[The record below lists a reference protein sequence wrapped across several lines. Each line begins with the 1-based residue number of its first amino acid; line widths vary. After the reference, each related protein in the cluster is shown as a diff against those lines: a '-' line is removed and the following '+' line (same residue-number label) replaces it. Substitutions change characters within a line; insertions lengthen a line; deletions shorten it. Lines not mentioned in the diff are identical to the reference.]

1 MNNYISYHDGNI
13 NEDIFNEDSIDRK
26 HHLYN
31 SSASVQLQRT
41 NVNYPILHQTP
52 SSNQT
57 NVHQQRDVLPKN
69 YRRKSI
75 NDDIITIDHND
86 ADTSFILPNLYE
98 LPEDIRIRV
107 MDNLVDIPTMV
118 SLEETKRL
126 NWWVNKKLPCTK
138 LYPLVTS
145 GDGNCL
151 LHATSL
157 ELSVNVSYTFTDNI
171 PV

>member
-1 MNNYISYHDGNI
+1 
-13 NEDIFNEDSIDRK
+13 
-26 HHLYN
+26 

-41 NVNYPILHQTP
+41 NVNDPILDQTP
-52 SSNQT
+52 LSNQT
-57 NVHQQRDVLPKN
+57 YVHQQRDVLPKN

-157 ELSVNVSYTFTDNI
+157 DLKRKIVCQGDI
-171 PV
+171 Q